1 MIRYIRCSEVDIQ
14 KVYDAFSIGFSD
26 YIIKIQM
33 PKEAFVERFF
43 GPEGNNLETSFIALD
58 EEKPVG
64 LVLGGIKNYEG
75 IKTMRCGTM
84 AIDPEYRGKGI
95 SHNLMKLHREE
106 ALFQGCKQL
115 FLEVIVGN
123 DRAINFYK
131 KLGYDKIYD
140 LTYFSLDNLKHIKQ
154 TSIKNLNIKEISM
167 EELNIFSKKTSNIH
181 INWQNDMDYIAQLNG
196 QKNYGAFI
204 NNELIAVVSVNKNT
218 KINYLYVNQGYRG
231 RHIAATLI
239 SNAANKLQLEKLSA
253 GFPNNASLIGFLKQ
267 MGFKKDN
274 ISQYEM
280 YVIL

>member
-43 GPEGNNLETSFIALD
+43 GPEGNRLETSFIALD
-58 EEKPVG
+58 NERPVG

-84 AIDPEYRGKGI
+84 AIDPEYRGTGI
-95 SHNLMKLHREE
+95 SLELMKLHREE
-106 ALFQGCKQL
+106 ALNQGCKQL

-131 KLGYDKIYD
+131 KIGYEKIYD
-140 LTYFSLDNLKHIKQ
+140 LAYFSADNLEHIKQ
-154 TSIKNLNIKEISM
+154 YSYNNLDIKEISM
-167 EELNIFSKKTSNIH
+167 DELNSFSEKTSDIH
-181 INWQNDMDYIAQLNG
+181 INWQSDIDYIKKLNG

-204 NNELIAVVSVNKNT
+204 DNELIGAASVNKNT
-218 KINYLYVNQGYRG
+218 KLNYLYVNKKDRG
-231 RHIAATLI
+231 KHIGAALI
-239 SNAANKLQLEKLSA
+239 SASVKELELNKLST
-253 GFPNNASLIGFLKQ
+253 GFPSNASLTGFLKR
-267 MGFKKDN
+267 MGFKRDN

-280 YVIL
+280 YITL